1 MPEKNLKTFSDAF
14 KKIFYILGPEK
25 KRLPFLYGL
34 FLASSMIDF
43 CGIGLVGPFI
53 GMITYPQEILDKYPV
68 VGSIFRNFSHEE
80 MVVTLGLML
89 IVAFAMKGV
98 AFYVVQKL
106 MIGFSFKCRIAVISR
121 LLSSYQQ
128 LPYHLL
134 SQKNSSTMIV
144 NLNTHST
151 LFSDAILIQIMRG
164 SVEIFVLIAL
174 LLLLAWVSIWSVII
188 PGIYFIIIMTGWD
201 RFIKNRL
208 YQYGQRSS
216 KAESGLI
223 GSVNHAIGAL
233 KEIRL
238 LNREGYFHDAS
249 VAFARENAEA
259 NTRSRVLQG
268 LQRYLF
274 ETSIVVLVVGAIIF
288 LISRGGDPVT
298 AFAML
303 GVFGVA
309 SIRLLPSVSQIGFAF
324 MTVRNYLYAV
334 EALYTDLHRFEDSPL
349 KDAPKSGHTHL
360 QAKVR
365 DFGAIACRDMS
376 YTYPGTSTGVLDAI
390 NLEIKSGDTIGIIG
404 KSGSG
409 KTTLIDVI
417 LGLLTPTDGGVYLD
431 GRNISDREQ
440 KGLLDAW
447 QSNIIYIPQD
457 MFLTDDT
464 IRHNIAFGCP
474 DSEID
479 EDRLRDAIQQAE
491 LVELVE
497 QSPAG
502 LDTVIGERGAKLSGG
517 QRQRIGIARAFYFG
531 REVVVMDEAT
541 SALDNE
547 TEAEILKFINTFRDK
562 RTLIIIA
569 HRLSTIKTCDHIF
582 KLDQGRIVS
591 EGNYDKVVNNSTDE
605 Q

>member
-1 MPEKNLKTFSDAF
+1 MPETNIKTFSDAF
-14 KKIFYILGPEK
+14 QKILYILGPEK

-68 VGSIFRNFSHEE
+68 LNSIFGNFSHEE
-80 MVVTLGLML
+80 MVLTLGILL
-89 IVAFAMKGV
+89 IFAFAMKGV

-106 MIGFSFKCRIAVISR
+106 MIGFSYKCRIAVISK
-121 LLSSYQQ
+121 LLKSYQQ
-128 LPYHLL
+128 MPYHLL
-134 SQKNSSTMIV
+134 TQKNSSSMIV

-174 LLLLAWVSIWSVII
+174 LLLLSWVSIWSVII
-188 PGIYFIIIMTGWD
+188 PGIYFILIMTGWD
-201 RFIKNRL
+201 RFIKNKL
-208 YQYGQRSS
+208 YQFGKRSS
-216 KAESGLI
+216 KAESGMI

-238 LNREGYFHDAS
+238 LNREAYFHDAA
-249 VAFARENAEA
+249 VDFARENAHA
-259 NTRSRVLQG
+259 NTHSRVLQG

-274 ETSIVVLVVGAIIF
+274 ETSIVVLVVGAIIY

-324 MTVRNYLYAV
+324 MTVRNYMYAV
-334 EALYTDLHRFEDSPL
+334 EALYTDLQRFEEGHFKADH
-349 KDAPKSGHTHL
+349 KSGHGQL
-360 QAKVR
+360 EESVK
-365 DFGAIACRDMS
+365 DFGAIVCRDMS
-376 YTYPGTSTGVLDAI
+376 YTYPGTRTVVLDAI
-390 NLEIKSGDTIGIIG
+390 SLEIKRGDTIGIIG

-417 LGLLTPTDGGVYLD
+417 LGLLTPSSGGVYLD
-431 GRNISDREQ
+431 GRNISDPEQ
-440 KGLLDAW
+440 KPLRDAW

-474 DSEID
+474 DNEID
-479 EDRLRDAIQQAE
+479 EKRLQDAIQQAE
-491 LVELVE
+491 LADLVE
-497 QSPAG
+497 QSPDG
-502 LDTVIGERGAKLSGG
+502 LDTIIGERGGRLSGG

-591 EGNYDKVVNNSTDE
+591 EGNYEKVVNNHNTE
-605 Q
+605 K